1 MSKYKCI
8 GNLSAS
14 AIAELPSNEPSIT
27 QPEATLSIQQ
37 LMGNVIEY
45 QRAYREGSYLE
56 DNVKDVDAFGMIDVD
71 ALDLCEIQQLRDKRA
86 KGTHGWKATPQ

>member
-1 MSKYKCI
+1 MSKYKCV
-8 GNLSAS
+8 GTLSPS
-14 AIAELPSNEPSIT
+14 AIAEPISNEPSIT

-45 QRAYREGSYLE
+45 QRQYREGSYLD

-71 ALDLCEIQQLRDKRA
+71 SLDLCEIQQLRDKIDTKVRNRFS
-86 KGTHGWKATPQ
+86 ATQ